1 MAPLPQG
8 ISTRPIILTPLEAL
22 SVTEPNRQ
30 WTGRGRQ
37 SQAEGDPVRV
47 WWIFAALPRHPAG
60 ASKRRIWC
68 AALFLRAA
76 KPTEAATNCGL
87 LVAPNRWLRARHG
100 HCLILPYITV
110 PPRRPRT
117 NTLRDQ
123 LQTTSEQD
131 SKASQTT
138 YPKGDLSQSKSQL
151 R

>member
-76 KPTEAATNCGL
+76 KPSEAATNWIACSSKQMAESQAQTL
-87 LVAPNRWLRARHG
+87 SDIAIYHCSSQEAQNQHTQRPASDNIRAG
-100 HCLILPYITV
+100 FKSF
-110 PPRRPRT
+110 T
-117 NTLRDQ
+117 NNI
-123 LQTTSEQD
+123 
-131 SKASQTT
+131 SKGRS
-138 YPKGDLSQSKSQL
+138 
-151 R
+151 